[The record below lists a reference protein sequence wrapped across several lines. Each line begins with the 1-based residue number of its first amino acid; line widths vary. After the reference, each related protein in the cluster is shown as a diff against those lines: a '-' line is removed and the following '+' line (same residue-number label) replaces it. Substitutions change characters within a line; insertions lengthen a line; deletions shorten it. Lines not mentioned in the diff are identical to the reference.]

1 MGVDPGYGYG
11 RIIDKT
17 NISFYLI
24 KEHSI
29 YNDSSLLLIL
39 KHDDGSYSQSN
50 TPENSIILNEWQ
62 QVSATYNGESEVKIY
77 INGSEQMLIYNN
89 LPFGSIM
96 DNSGNN
102 LYIGNNSN
110 LDKTFEGIIDEV
122 RIWNI
127 VRNDDQISE
136 NYNHYVV
143 GNELGLVGYWQM
155 NEGYGEQIEDITQN
169 STPAILTI
177 TNWIQGKELFLP
189 VNSEDPFLEQTN
201 EFNLS
206 IRPNPAG
213 SIINIS
219 YQLNSDQFVDLSIT
233 DLIGKK
239 IKTLVESYQTIGE
252 HIITWNAL
260 DNKGKNVLP
269 GLYLC
274 VLIVNGNSHL
284 VKIQIAK

>member
-1 MGVDPGYGYG
+1 LGVDPGYGYG

-143 GNELGLVGYWQM
+143 GN
-155 NEGYGEQIEDITQN
+155 
-169 STPAILTI
+169 
-177 TNWIQGKELFLP
+177 
-189 VNSEDPFLEQTN
+189 
-201 EFNLS
+201 
-206 IRPNPAG
+206 
-213 SIINIS
+213 
-219 YQLNSDQFVDLSIT
+219 
-233 DLIGKK
+233 
-239 IKTLVESYQTIGE
+239 
-252 HIITWNAL
+252 
-260 DNKGKNVLP
+260 
-269 GLYLC
+269 
-274 VLIVNGNSHL
+274 
-284 VKIQIAK
+284 

>member
-1 MGVDPGYGYG
+1 
-11 RIIDKT
+11 
-17 NISFYLI
+17 
-24 KEHSI
+24 
-29 YNDSSLLLIL
+29 
-39 KHDDGSYSQSN
+39 
-50 TPENSIILNEWQ
+50 
-62 QVSATYNGESEVKIY
+62 
-77 INGSEQMLIYNN
+77 
-89 LPFGSIM
+89 
-96 DNSGNN
+96 
-102 LYIGNNSN
+102 
-110 LDKTFEGIIDEV
+110 
-122 RIWNI
+122 
-127 VRNDDQISE
+127 
-136 NYNHYVV
+136 
-143 GNELGLVGYWQM
+143 M